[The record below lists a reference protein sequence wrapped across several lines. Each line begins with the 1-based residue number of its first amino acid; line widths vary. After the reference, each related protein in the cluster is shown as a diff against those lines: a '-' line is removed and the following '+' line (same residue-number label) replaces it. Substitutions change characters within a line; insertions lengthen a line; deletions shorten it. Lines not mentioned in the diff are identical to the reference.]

1 MYDPVIA
8 TFQQRV
14 RTEVDSRELSQSKT
28 DNTRAGSCKGTSTPA
43 HRGHADKAQCSSS
56 TEHTSPFSKVVSENA
71 QVKHIN
77 IISST
82 SYNLTN
88 TSRNKVPPCDRAGAH
103 SHHRKSLETRKV
115 TDRFVSEHLFSNTG
129 TWDLLHAI
137 DGQ

>member
-8 TFQQRV
+8 AFQQRV

-28 DNTRAGSCKGTSTPA
+28 DSTRAGSCKGTSTPA
-43 HRGHADKAQCSSS
+43 RRGHADKARCSSS

-82 SYNLTN
+82 SYN
-88 TSRNKVPPCDRAGAH
+88 
-103 SHHRKSLETRKV
+103 
-115 TDRFVSEHLFSNTG
+115 SNQHQQEQSPT
-129 TWDLLHAI
+129 L
-137 DGQ
+137 